1 VNCKSPLASCVA
13 ASWVFALACG
23 AAQLAPPPGRA
34 VCYALADA
42 RAQARVDA
50 ECRGAQS
57 APDAG
62 APAAFADCPAHD
74 SIMASLESDQAACK

>member
-1 VNCKSPLASCVA
+1 VRVVLLGALALLYGCSGSPL
-13 ASWVFALACG
+13 
-23 AAQLAPPPGRA
+23 PPPGRA